1 MTPSEPQPNLKTRA
15 RLSDAHDSLLAHQSA
30 GLIQR
35 YVFPKDTVLFRKGEM
50 RQCAYLIDSGSVSI
64 FGNDEGG
71 EDKFLCHIGE
81 GEIFGEMALVDDT
94 PRTATA
100 ITDSECEI
108 FIIPRDA
115 LQNRLQGL
123 DPIVTLLISLLIE
136 RYRLTRIHLPE
147 SLRQGKEGGAF
158 INKLTRHR
166 HIVES
171 SLKIHDIGI
180 QKENAL
186 RELKLEQELRK
197 GLERREFIPYLQPI
211 INLKTRETIGF
222 EALIRWQHPEKG
234 LVFPDQFI
242 PAAEHTNVVQQLDRL
257 MLEKACEILP
267 LLDEIGRQ
275 DVFISVNM
283 SGINFNTQ
291 NIVQSICDV
300 VARYKADPKRLKL
313 EITESA
319 LIDDPVH
326 AADVLQ
332 GLKDCGFTI
341 ALDDFGT
348 GYSSL
353 GYLHRFTIDS
363 IKIDRSFVSRLHD
376 NEKSMDIVSAIIG
389 LAKTFHLGTIAEGIE
404 QEPDIETLC
413 NLGCSM
419 GQGYFFSK
427 PLPVKDAIAYAAK
440 STV

>member
-1 MTPSEPQPNLKTRA
+1 MILPEPHKKA
-15 RLSDAHDSLLAHQSA
+15 HLSDAHDSLLAHQSA

-35 YVFPKDTVLFRKGEM
+35 YVFPKDTVLFRKGET

-71 EDKFLCHIGE
+71 ADKLLCHIGA
-81 GEIFGEMALVDDT
+81 GEIFGEMALVDNT

-100 ITDSECEI
+100 TTTSECEI

-123 DPIVTLLISLLIE
+123 DPIVMLLISLLIE

-147 SLRQGKEGGAF
+147 SLKQGDQSDQF
-158 INKLTRHR
+158 INKLSRHR
-166 HIVES
+166 SINES
-171 SLKIHDIGI
+171 ALKIHDTHT

-197 GLERREFIPYLQPI
+197 GLEQRQFIPFLQPI
-211 INLKTRETIGF
+211 LDLQTRTVMGF
-222 EALIRWQHPEKG
+222 EALIRWQHPDKG
-234 LVFPDQFI
+234 LIFPDQFI
-242 PAAEHTNVVQQLDRL
+242 PVAEHTNVVQHLDRL

-267 LLDEIGRQ
+267 MLDAIGGSSL
-275 DVFISVNM
+275 FISVNM
-283 SGINFNTQ
+283 SGINFSTQ
-291 NIVQSICDV
+291 DIVRSMRDAV
-300 VARYKADPKRLKL
+300 TRAGADPRRIKL

-319 LIDDPVH
+319 LIDDPDH
-326 AADVLQ
+326 AEAVLR
-332 GLKDCGFTI
+332 GLKEAGFTI

-363 IKIDRSFVSRLHD
+363 IKIDRSFVSRLND
-376 NEKSMDIVSAIIG
+376 GQKSLEIVSAIIG

-404 QEPDIETLC
+404 QEPDIQMLC
-413 NLGCSM
+413 DLGCTM

-427 PLPVKDAIAYAAK
+427 PLPVAEALAYAAK
-440 STV
+440 GIK